1 MLGMTA
7 KTTPTVPPPPVPN
20 APPPRRIGRVLIAGA
35 LLVVVAL
42 AVVLV
47 QRHSRTIE
55 LRIAT
60 GQKGGTFLPLG
71 VELSKDVERNH
82 PSYKMLPLES
92 KGSPF
97 SIDML
102 EKKEAELALVSNN
115 SKGQEFEGEH
125 VRLIAPLYPETLQI
139 VVRDGASIKAPA
151 DLAGKKLAIG
161 PAASGTET
169 IAWQV
174 LEHFG
179 IGKNRVT
186 ALNMPPLDAADKLA
200 AGELDAVFVV
210 AGLRAPVVEK
220 MLLKPENQ
228 LLSLGPPDKV
238 GGPIDG
244 IHIDAPYLLQSV
256 IPERT
261 YGEKPAEP
269 VGTVGVRALLVARE
283 DVDEEVVF
291 EITEALFQNKLH
303 LAQKEKLLAQL
314 TEKFDPADAPYPL
327 HPGADR
333 YLRRNEP
340 SLVEKNVDLIS
351 LFLAFGGIAWSAVTA
366 LHAWRKN
373 SQKGRIELYFANLAE
388 LTKRARE
395 ATTIPELEEL
405 LHALNETEGKAL
417 SELASERL
425 EANDAFRVLQEGLRT
440 IEEDL
445 LRQRT
450 EIRARRSA

>member
-1 MLGMTA
+1 MTNA
-7 KTTPTVPPPPVPN
+7 PKQASLPPPPVPT
-20 APPPRRIGRVLIAGA
+20 APPPRNFGK
-35 LLVVVAL
+35 LLVVL
-42 AVVLV
+42 AVLLV
-47 QRHSRTIE
+47 AGVAFAVVHRQSKVTT

-71 VELSKDVERNH
+71 QELAKDVERAHKN
-82 PSYKMLPLES
+82 YKMVALES
-92 KGSPF
+92 KGSPS

-102 EKKEAELALVSNN
+102 EKKEVELALVSNN
-115 SKGQEFEGEH
+115 SKGEEFEGEH
-125 VRLIAPLYPETLQI
+125 VRLIAPLYPETLQV
-139 VVRDGASIKAPA
+139 VVREGAKIAAPA
-151 DLAGKKLAIG
+151 DLANKKVAIG

-179 IGKNRVT
+179 IGKNRIT
-186 ALNMPPLDAADKLA
+186 ALNLSTLDAADKLA
-200 AGELDAVFVV
+200 ANEVDAVFVV
-210 AGLRAPVVEK
+210 AGLRAPAVEK
-220 MLLKPENQ
+220 MLQKPENT
-228 LLSLGPPDKV
+228 LLSLGAPDKV

-269 VGTVGVRALLVARE
+269 VGTVGVRALLVARDDIDE
-283 DVDEEVVF
+283 DVVYQL
-291 EITEALFQNKLH
+291 TEALFQNKLH

-314 TEKFDPADAPYPL
+314 TEKFDPADAPYPV

-340 SLVEKNVDLIS
+340 SLVEKNVDIIS
-351 LFLAFGGIAWSAVTA
+351 LLLALGGLGWSGITA

-373 SQKGRIELYFANLAE
+373 SQKGRIELYFGNLAE
-388 LTKRARE
+388 LTKSARN
-395 ATTIPELEEL
+395 ASTLPEIEEL

-417 SELASERL
+417 AELASERL
-425 EANDAFRVLQEGLRT
+425 EANDAFRVLQEGLRS
-440 IEEDL
+440 IEDDL
-445 LRQRT
+445 LRLRG
-450 EIRARRSA
+450 EIKARRA

>member
-1 MLGMTA
+1 MA
-7 KTTPTVPPPPVPN
+7 SAVPTVPPPPVPE
-20 APPPRRIGRVLIAGA
+20 AKPPRKIGR
-35 LLVVVAL
+35 VVAL
-42 AVVLV
+42 AALLVILGIAVLFLV
-47 QRHSRTIE
+47 RRNRTTE

-71 VELSKDVERNH
+71 VELAKNVNREH
-82 PSYKMLPLES
+82 TQLKMIAVES
-92 KGSPF
+92 KGSPS

-102 EKKEAELALVSNN
+102 ERKSVELALVSNN
-115 SKGQEFEGEH
+115 SKGEEFEGEH

-139 VVRDGASIKAPA
+139 VVRAGANITAPA
-151 DLAGKKLAIG
+151 DLANKRVSVG

-179 IGKNRVT
+179 IDRKRVAAT
-186 ALNMPPLDAADKLA
+186 NLSPLDAAEKLA

-210 AGLRAPVVEK
+210 AGLRAPVVER
-220 MLLKPENQ
+220 MLARAENT

-244 IHIDAPYLLQSV
+244 IHVDAPYLLQSV

-261 YGEKPAEP
+261 YGEKPTEP
-269 VGTVGVRALLVARE
+269 VGTVGVRALLVAR
-283 DVDEEVVF
+283 DDLDDDLVYEV
-291 EITEALFQNKLH
+291 TQSLFANKLH
-303 LAQKEKLLAQL
+303 LAQKEKLLASL
-314 TEKFDPADAPYPL
+314 SEKFDPAEAPYPV

-351 LFLAFGGIAWSAVTA
+351 LFLTFGAIGWSGLTA
-366 LHAWRKN
+366 LHAWRKR

-388 LTKRARE
+388 LTTKSRQ
-395 ATTIPELEEL
+395 ATTLFELEEL
-405 LHALNETEGKAL
+405 LRALNETESKAL
-417 SELASERL
+417 GELASERL

-440 IEEDL
+440 IEDDL
-445 LRQRT
+445 VRQRT
-450 EIRARRSA
+450 ELRARA

>member
-1 MLGMTA
+1 MSMNA
-7 KTTPTVPPPPVPN
+7 PRTPTVPPPPVPN
-20 APPPRRIGRVLIAGA
+20 APPPRRTGKVLAIAA
-35 LLVVVAL
+35 LLVVAIVMVGL
-42 AVVLV
+42 FH
-47 QRHSRTIE
+47 RRSRAIE

-71 VELSKDVERNH
+71 VELSKDVTREH
-82 PSYKMLPLES
+82 PTYRTTVLES
-92 KGSPF
+92 RGSPF

-102 EKKEAELALVSNN
+102 EKKEVELALVSNN
-115 SKGQEFEGEH
+115 SKGQEYEGEH

-139 VVRDGASIKAPA
+139 VVRSAANIAAPA
-151 DLAGKKLAIG
+151 DLANKKVSVG

-179 IGKNRVT
+179 VGKSRVT
-186 ALNMPPLDAADKLA
+186 AVNLPPLDAAEKLA

-210 AGLRAPVVEK
+210 AGLRAPVVER
-220 MLLKPENQ
+220 MLAKPEHQ

-244 IHIDAPYLLQSV
+244 IHVDAPYLLQSV

-261 YGEKPAEP
+261 YGDKPAEP
-269 VGTVGVRALLVARE
+269 VGTVGVKALLVTRE
-283 DVDEEVVF
+283 DLDEELVF
-291 EITEALFQNKLH
+291 ELTESLFANKLH

-333 YLRRNEP
+333 YYRRNEP

-351 LFLAFGGIAWSAVTA
+351 LFLALGGIGWSAVTA

-388 LTKRARE
+388 LTKRARQ
-395 ATTIPELEEL
+395 ATTRPELEEL
-405 LHALNETEGKAL
+405 LEALNETEGKAL

-425 EANDAFRVLQEGLRT
+425 EANEAFRVLQEGLRT
-440 IEEDL
+440 IEDDL
-445 LRQRT
+445 LRQLG
-450 EIRARRSA
+450 ERSAR

>member
-1 MLGMTA
+1 MSTTA
-7 KTTPTVPPPPVPN
+7 PKTPTVPPPPVPN
-20 APPPRRIGRVLIAGA
+20 EAPRRSGKALIVAGV
-35 LLVVVAL
+35 LLVALVVIAL
-42 AVVLV
+42 VHRRSRVV
-47 QRHSRTIE
+47 E

-71 VELSKDVERNH
+71 VDLAQDIERGHRN
-82 PSYKMLPLES
+82 YKVLPLES

-102 EKKEAELALVSNN
+102 EKKTCELALVSNN
-115 SKGQEFEGEH
+115 SKGQEFEGQQ

-139 VVRDGASIKAPA
+139 VVRAGANIAAPS
-151 DLAGKKLAIG
+151 DLAHKKVAVG
-161 PAASGTET
+161 PVASGTET

-174 LEHFG
+174 MEHFG
-179 IGKNRVT
+179 VGKERVQ
-186 ALNMPPLDAADKLA
+186 ALNMSPLDAAEKLA

-210 AGLRAPVVEK
+210 AGLRAPVVER
-220 MLLKPENQ
+220 MLAKADNQ
-228 LLSLGPPDKV
+228 LLSLGAPDKV

-244 IHIDAPYLLQSV
+244 LHVDAPYLLQAV

-269 VGTVGVRALLVARE
+269 VGTVGVRALLVTRE
-283 DVDEEVVF
+283 DIDEEIVF
-291 EITEALFQNKLH
+291 DVTETLFRNKLH

-314 TEKFDPADAPYPL
+314 SEKFDPADAPYPL

-351 LFLAFGGIAWSAVTA
+351 LFLALGGIGWSGATA

-405 LHALNETEGKAL
+405 LHALNETESKAL

-450 EIRARRSA
+450 ELKERRAS

>member
-1 MLGMTA
+1 MSNAPKTA
-7 KTTPTVPPPPVPN
+7 TVPPPPVPN
-20 APPPRRIGRVLIAGA
+20 APPPQRPAKVLLIGA
-35 LLVVVAL
+35 LL

-47 QRHSRTIE
+47 VGLLLQRRSRTIE

-71 VELSKDVERNH
+71 VELSKDVEREHRN
-82 PSYKMLPLES
+82 YKMLPLES

-102 EKKEAELALVSNN
+102 EKKECELALVSNN

-139 VVRDGASIKAPA
+139 VVRAGANIASPL
-151 DLAGKKLAIG
+151 DLANKKVAIG

-179 IGKNRVT
+179 IGKNRVQ
-186 ALNMPPLDAADKLA
+186 AVNMSPLDAAEKLA

-210 AGLRAPVVEK
+210 AGLRAPVVER
-220 MLLKPENQ
+220 MLARPENQ

-244 IHIDAPYLLQSV
+244 IHVDAPYLLQSV

-269 VGTVGVRALLVARE
+269 VGTVGVRALLVTRE
-283 DVDEEVVF
+283 DIDEEVVF

-314 TEKFDPADAPYPL
+314 TEKFDPADAPYPV

-351 LFLAFGGIAWSAVTA
+351 LFLALGGIGWSGVTA
-366 LHAWRKN
+366 IHAWRKN

-445 LRQRT
+445 LRQRN